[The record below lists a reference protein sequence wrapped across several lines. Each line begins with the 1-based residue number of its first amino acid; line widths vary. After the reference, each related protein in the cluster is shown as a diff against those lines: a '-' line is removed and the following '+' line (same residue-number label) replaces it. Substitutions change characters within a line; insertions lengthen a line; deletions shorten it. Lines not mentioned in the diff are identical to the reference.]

1 MKDNLEYKGF
11 KVEINR
17 SLRTTISLTVK
28 QDKIIVRAPLF
39 SSDVSIETFLK
50 KESSWLDKKLA
61 KFEERKKYNLPL
73 LTKKEIKALK
83 DIASVV
89 IKEKVEYYSLVL
101 DVDYG
106 KITIRQQK
114 TLWGSCSSNGNL
126 SFNCLLMLTD
136 DEIIN
141 YVVVHELAH
150 RKYMNHSKE
159 FYHEIENVLPNY
171 KVQQKWLKDNGWK
184 FFARLG

>member
-1 MKDNLEYKGF
+1 M
-11 KVEINR
+11 
-17 SLRTTISLTVK
+17 
-28 QDKIIVRAPLF
+28 
-39 SSDVSIETFLK
+39 
-50 KESSWLDKKLA
+50 
-61 KFEERKKYNLPL
+61 
-73 LTKKEIKALK
+73 
-83 DIASVV
+83 
-89 IKEKVEYYSLVL
+89 VL

-159 FYHEIENVLPNY
+159 FYREIENVLPNY